1 MPGSSIKSTK
11 GTSLADLTRF
21 PDPFKGFIS
30 TLEDGK
36 REGRLRFGHREVIL
50 THCREFPN
58 KPNSTKI
65 GTWVAVAG
73 LISMYQ
79 SNQIKSNRTNELSL
93 VIISRGTMKL
103 RRVKICMSPLKWLV
117 AYRPVALPCYY
128 DDLPKVSA
136 VLTAWA

>member
-1 MPGSSIKSTK
+1 MLK
-11 GTSLADLTRF
+11 
-21 PDPFKGFIS
+21 
-30 TLEDGK
+30 DGK
-36 REGRLRFGHREVIL
+36 SDGRLPESHRAVIL

-117 AYRPVALPCYY
+117 AYRPNTVALPCYY
-128 DDLPKVSA
+128 DDLPKASA